1 MHRLLPIALIMTGV
15 LQDKPAYAASTLTRA
30 QAAQALAQNLNI
42 TLTQDANELYGLF
55 PGVFPG
61 GYDGTFDVA
70 YPKEV
75 ATLEHIIVSLVRWAG
90 WDTVHYDNRIV
101 PRVKPFVTPE
111 GFPFYAPDPTPRS
124 IPYIVVAMSKG
135 LIKESDLP
143 ALRTPVA
150 LERITELSTL
160 AKRIRVS
167 RPLLHPLVLDTAV
180 KLKLDQARKNSEQLI
195 ILPVGFHNYAALEG
209 LSNRILDL
217 NAPGLRLFSGRS
229 SLRDGKQDY
238 FPLGALDT
246 QFTVALYVPE
256 DSYAHQSEAIYGIV
270 ENASTTVNAVGI
282 WGSASSLKKD
292 ARVWGGFIKGSTS
305 EGEKNDAQ
313 VIGLEID
320 VINNALPG
328 VSPNR
333 SKTGLQIVGIGK
345 ASVTNGIEII
355 GAGPAKWGN
364 GILFSEGA
372 IQKDGAVIGLSQSGN
387 VARGIDFSNTTF
399 GNAALLLNKE
409 SPISFRSRSG
419 NASLIYTDDFGNGHL
434 VMQAGVDGLR
444 VTNNDNNKNLMVV
457 QPNGDIVTPLTS
469 LGKLATEVES
479 LKTSHATSGRVAP
492 PKASSESCTAGAWA
506 ADDRFFY
513 VCFTANQWRRAELSS
528 W

>member
-1 MHRLLPIALIMTGV
+1 MRILWLFTVLLFGAHGGL
-15 LQDKPAYAASTLTRA
+15 AYGAPLTRA
-30 QAAQALAQNLNI
+30 EAAQALAQNLELPVTKDENS
-42 TLTQDANELYGLF
+42 LYGLF

-61 GYDGTFDVA
+61 GYDGTIDRA

-90 WDTVHYDNRIV
+90 WDTVHYDKRTV
-101 PRVKPFVTPE
+101 AKVKAFVSPE

-124 IPYIVVAMSKG
+124 IPYIVVALNKG

-143 ALRTPVA
+143 LLRAPVA
-150 LERITELSTL
+150 RERIAELSGRT
-160 AKRIRVS
+160 KQIRLS
-167 RPLLHPLVLDTAV
+167 RPLLHPLVLDTAGM
-180 KLKLDQARKNSEQLI
+180 LKLDQARRNSEQLI
-195 ILPVGFHNYAALEG
+195 ILPVGFHDYSRLEG

-229 SLRDGKQDY
+229 SLRGGKQDY
-238 FPLGALDT
+238 FPLGPLDT
-246 QFTVALYVPE
+246 QLTVALYVPE

-282 WGSASSLKKD
+282 WGSAASLKKD

-305 EGEKNDAQ
+305 DGENNDAQ

-328 VSPNR
+328 MSPNR
-333 SKTGLQIVGIGK
+333 SKTGLQIVGIGR
-345 ASVTNGIEII
+345 APVTNGIEII
-355 GAGPAKWGN
+355 GADAAKWGN
-364 GILFSEGA
+364 GILFAEGS
-372 IQKDGAVIGLSQSGN
+372 IEKDGAVIGLSQTGN
-387 VARGIDFSNTTF
+387 IARGIDLSNTTF
-399 GNAALLLNKE
+399 SNAALLLNKAA
-409 SPISFRSRSG
+409 PISFRSRSG

-434 VMQAGVDGLR
+434 VMQSGVDGLR
-444 VTNNDNNKNLMVV
+444 VTNNENSKNLMVL

-469 LGKLATEVES
+469 LGKLATEIDS
-479 LKTSHATSGRVAP
+479 LKMAQPTDGRVAP
-492 PKASSESCTAGAWA
+492 PRTSSEACKPGSWA
-506 ADDRFFY
+506 SDANFFY
-513 VCFTANQWRRAELSS
+513 VCFSANQWRRAELSS